1 MSTKSVSGN
10 AAPAT
15 PAAQAGPA
23 TAGQAQAF
31 SAQAAPAASPPPA
44 PAPLSPAQQIG
55 QAGMVGAQGQLQAGG
70 QFLEQ
75 MGKVNWGTPGS
86 ALNGVRMGGQ
96 DVREV
101 VDINVQYMQG
111 RELAFIQRETP
122 IAGDGSVAEAVP
134 HMIGSVV
141 AGALGTL
148 LAAGTGRID
157 AYQRELAS
165 SGSPGRAEQA
175 GNEGYLWGLAETAT
189 AVLPAGR
196 AALAAGSIEA
206 ARQMRS
212 GETDPGKILATVVG
226 TAALSYGLDKAGDWL
241 MGFITRGPGQGPGN
255 GPGPGTLRAVPAEA
269 QANAPRQNP
278 DTAPARPEPMQ
289 MAKERRKRFE
299 QSGRGMA
306 LDKAAERVIRQRDLS
321 GIPDELLTREKIATL
336 TAENG
341 DRLDI
346 SQADLNHE
354 MSTRVQELAIS
365 NLPEADRNTVRDYLR
380 RNESARPTPD
390 VIDMLIRAQ
399 TDGGLPNGEV
409 NSRLDLASLRN
420 AQMEALETLSAANPE
435 YGRLRNLRYQPGLGL
450 VSVAAGTASR
460 SAARNMSLR
469 DAITL
474 AGEARDLRGMPDE
487 LLANPQDLLSQVR
500 GRFPAYSAKPAEID
514 LELATRI
521 NERAVEL
528 LEPPQRMMVEG
539 FLEADD
545 DAPLRPT
552 PGEID
557 SMFALLDDN
566 AFVRT
571 AFAERGGAIDRGQW
585 RAAQG
590 QAFRELSGRHE
601 IYHNVS
607 DRS

>member
-206 ARQMRS
+206 ARQMRA
-212 GETDPGKILATVVG
+212 GETDPGKILATGAG
-226 TAALSYGLDKAGDWL
+226 TAALSYGLDKAGDGL
-241 MGFITRGPGQGPGN
+241 MGFITRGPGQGG
-255 GPGPGTLRAVPAEA
+255 
-269 QANAPRQNP
+269 
-278 DTAPARPEPMQ
+278 ARP
-289 MAKERRKRFE
+289 
-299 QSGRGMA
+299 
-306 LDKAAERVIRQRDLS
+306 
-321 GIPDELLTREKIATL
+321 IP
-336 TAENG
+336 
-341 DRLDI
+341 
-346 SQADLNHE
+346 
-354 MSTRVQELAIS
+354 V
-365 NLPEADRNTVRDYLR
+365 EADT
-380 RNESARPTPD
+380 
-390 VIDMLIRAQ
+390 
-399 TDGGLPNGEV
+399 
-409 NSRLDLASLRN
+409 
-420 AQMEALETLSAANPE
+420 
-435 YGRLRNLRYQPGLGL
+435 
-450 VSVAAGTASR
+450 
-460 SAARNMSLR
+460 AARNPASSPDGKTEPMR
-469 DAITL
+469 MEGGGDMPDFPDW
-474 AGEARDLRGMPDE
+474 EASERGMSENDALNRLRMTNAIGQQYTDLQRIPTVWLDRE
-487 LLANPQDLLSQVR
+487 LLASRTAADGKRIDVPEELLVR
-500 GRFPAYSAKPAEID
+500 ER
-514 LELATRI
+514 ATRI
-521 NERAVEL
+521 NEQTI
-528 LEPPQRMMVEG
+528 LEMPENDQIILSNMLDSGASP
-539 FLEADD
+539 
-545 DAPLRPT
+545 RPT
-552 PGEID
+552 PEIMD
-557 SMFALLDDN
+557 VIIDFSMHLQEYRSDGMQVMDVDLYFELRKRVSEEFAAYD
-566 AFVRT
+566 
-571 AFAERGGAIDRGQW
+571 ERFRG
-585 RAAQG
+585 
-590 QAFRELSGRHE
+590 L
-601 IYHNVS
+601 
-607 DRS
+607 